1 MDEVLK
7 RISSIYRERGK
18 RIYQAGYVYDVTI
31 TPPDLT
37 GERYVKGSVESES
50 NDSVYDVSFY
60 VTKNGEMNVAE
71 CTCPFYEDRY
81 TPCKHIAALAYA
93 YVDEMKYNP
102 VGFSDNGQKKLFT
115 SNELVEFL
123 NDYEKEADR
132 SFGNIAIIPIIN
144 GFESSGA
151 LQVEFKIGDDRHTY
165 VVKNIYTLLTDI
177 QKEETVSYGKFLSF
191 RHTLS
196 AFTPQSQKLISFL
209 NSLDDVDEKRG
220 NISYYSYGY
229 YYSPL
234 STRTLSLRGS
244 NLDEF
249 VECVKDGFVNFDTNK
264 GLLRC
269 TVEEGIAPISVN
281 LEKKEGDCYEME
293 SSRFVFGRGKNYVY
307 TLNPKRKILFYQ
319 KADRNTK
326 NFLEVLKGS
335 ASKPL
340 IISEVDMPK
349 FTKLIYPILSRNTNL
364 KSDSYLPET
373 YILESPT
380 YELYLDAPQSDVITC
395 NVKAVYSYGRFDLCV
410 AEGETKRNFEE
421 EKLFENTLVPFF
433 TSYNEEDK
441 AFSLHGDDDEI
452 YEFLTDKIPQLYTL
466 GTVFISDK
474 LNRMRTMAAPKVTMG
489 VSITH
494 DLLQLNLVSDT
505 LSMAEVA
512 EVLSKY
518 DRKKKFFRL
527 KNGTFLNMKDSQ
539 MDEFLSMAD
548 NLSLSRSDVAKGK
561 ISLPKYR
568 ALYIDSLSENRNDA
582 ISYDDSFTD
591 MIHKMKEVSEEAY
604 TAPEDLN
611 ATLRPYQ
618 LDGMRWLCALRDNG
632 FGGLLADD
640 MGLGKTIQVISM
652 LGNWKER
659 KRTLIVA
666 PASLVYN
673 WAQEIDKFLPSL
685 PHTIVVGLP
694 DVRKQIIESAG
705 EEDVLITSYQLL
717 QRDIELYQDMHF
729 SCQIIDEAQNI
740 KNANTLTSKATKLIH
755 ADFKVAL
762 TGTPIENRLSE
773 LWSIFDYLMPG
784 FFHGYD
790 HFRKRYELPIMQ
802 QGDEESEKQLTAM
815 ISPFVLRRLKKD
827 VLKDLPDKLEEI
839 YYANMEGEQKA
850 LYDAEVQKIKLML
863 ETSTEQEFKENKL
876 VIIAEL
882 SKLRMLCCNPCLVYD
897 KYKADSAKTDMCME
911 LVKNAV
917 EGGHKVLLFS
927 QFTSMLAEIEKALQ
941 KEGMQYYLLEGST
954 PKQKRAM
961 MVQQFQEDD
970 VPLFLI
976 SLKAGGTGL
985 NLTAADVV
993 IHYDPWWNTAVE
1005 NQASDRAHR
1014 IGQKNVVSVYKLIMK
1029 DTIEERIIE
1038 LQKEKND
1045 LANRILSGEGMS
1057 SAKLSREDLLALL

>member
-7 RISSIYRERGK
+7 RISSIYRERGR
-18 RIYQAGYVYDVTI
+18 RIYQKGYVYDVSVTASDI
-31 TPPDLT
+31 R
-37 GERYVKGSVESES
+37 GCRYVHGSVESES
-50 NDSVYDVSFY
+50 NASIYDVSF
-60 VTKNGEMNVAE
+60 VVSANGDMLSAD
-71 CTCPFYEDRY
+71 CTCPFYEDHY

-102 VGFSDNGQKKLFT
+102 VGVLKQEEKKVFT
-115 SNELVEFL
+115 SDELIEFL
-123 NDYEKEADR
+123 SDYQKEADH
-132 SFGNIAIIPIIN
+132 SFGSISIIPIIN
-144 GFESSGA
+144 GFENGGS
-151 LQVEFKIGDDRHTY
+151 LQVEFKIGDDKHSY
-165 VVKNIYTLLTDI
+165 VVRNIFSLLTAI
-177 QKEETVSYGKFLSF
+177 QQEETVSYGKFLSF

-196 AFTPQSQKLISFL
+196 SFTPQSQKLISFL
-209 NSLDDVDEKRG
+209 NSMDDIDEKRG
-220 NISYYSYGY
+220 NFSYYNYGY

-249 VECVKDGFVNFDTNK
+249 VDCVKDGFVHFVTNK
-264 GLLRC
+264 GTISC
-269 TVEEGIAPISVN
+269 TVEEGIAPINVSI
-281 LEKKEGDCYEME
+281 EKKDNGSFEMK
-293 SSRFVFGRGKNYVY
+293 SSRFAFARGKNTIY
-307 TLNPKRKILFYQ
+307 TLSPKRRILYF
-319 KADRNTK
+319 KKSDRNTK
-326 NFLEVLKGS
+326 NFLQILEDS
-335 ASKPL
+335 AGKPL
-340 IISEVDMPK
+340 IISEADMPK
-349 FTKLIYPILSRNTNL
+349 FTKLIYPILSQNTDV
-364 KSDSYLPET
+364 KSQNYLPES
-373 YILESPT
+373 YMLESPT

-410 AEGETKRNFEE
+410 PGEETKRNLEE
-421 EKLFENTLVPFF
+421 EKEFENSLVPFF

-452 YEFLTDKIPQLYTL
+452 YEFLTVKIPLLYTL

-474 LNRMRTMAAPKVTMG
+474 LNRMRTMASPKVSMG

-494 DLLQLNLVSDT
+494 DLLQLDLVSDT

-527 KNGTFLNMKDSQ
+527 KNGTFLNMEDSD
-539 MDEFLSMAD
+539 MEDFLSMAD

-568 ALYIDSLSENRNDA
+568 ALYIDSLSENRNDS
-582 ISYDDSFTD
+582 ISYDSSFTD
-591 MIHKMKEVSEEAY
+591 MIHKMKEVSEENY
-604 TAPEDLN
+604 TVPEGLN

-640 MGLGKTIQVISM
+640 MGLGKTLQVISM
-652 LGNWKER
+652 LGNWKGR

-673 WAQEIDKFLPSL
+673 WAQEIEKFLPSL

-694 DVRKQIIESAG
+694 EVRKQIIESAG

-717 QRDIELYQDMHF
+717 QRDIDLYQDIHF

-740 KNANTLTSKATKLIH
+740 KNANTLTSKATKLIN

-790 HFRKRYELPIMQ
+790 NFRKRFELPIMQ

-827 VLKDLPDKLEEI
+827 VLKDLPDKIEEI

-941 KEGMQYYLLEGST
+941 KEGLNYYLLVGST

-961 MVQQFQEDD
+961 MVQQFQQDD

>member
-7 RISSIYRERGK
+7 RISSIYRERGR
-18 RIYQAGYVYDVTI
+18 RIYQRGYVYDVSVT
-31 TPPDLT
+31 D
-37 GERYVKGSVESES
+37 GNERGYRYVHGSVESES
-50 NDSVYDVSFY
+50 NASIYDVSFV
-60 VTKNGEMNVAE
+60 VTRDGAMLSAD
-71 CTCPFYEDRY
+71 CTCPFYEDHY

-102 VGFSDNGQKKLFT
+102 VGVMKKEEKKVFT
-115 SNELVEFL
+115 SDELIEFMS
-123 NDYEKEADR
+123 DYQKEADH
-132 SFGNIAIIPIIN
+132 SFGNVSIIPIIN
-144 GFESSGA
+144 GFENGGS
-151 LQVEFKIGDDRHTY
+151 LQVEFKIGDDKHSY
-165 VVKNIYTLLTDI
+165 VVKNIYSLLMAI

-196 AFTPQSQKLISFL
+196 SFTPQSQKLISFL
-209 NSLDDVDEKRG
+209 NSMDDVDEKRG
-220 NISYYSYGY
+220 NFAYYNYGY
-229 YYSPL
+229 YYSAL

-249 VECVKDGFVNFDTNK
+249 VNCVKDGFVHFVTNK
-264 GLLRC
+264 GTISC
-269 TVEEGIAPISVN
+269 TVEEGLAPISVN
-281 LEKKEGDCYEME
+281 IEKKDNGSFEMK
-293 SSRFVFGRGKNYVY
+293 SARFAFARGKNSIY
-307 TLNPKRKILFYQ
+307 TLSPKRRILFC
-319 KADRNTK
+319 KKVNRNTK
-326 NFLEVLKGS
+326 NFLEILQDS
-335 ASKPL
+335 AGKPL
-340 IISEVDMPK
+340 VISESDMPK
-349 FTKLIYPILSRNTNL
+349 FTKLIYPILSENTDV
-364 KSDSYLPET
+364 KSENYLPDS

-380 YELYLDAPQSDVITC
+380 YEMYLDAPQSDVITC
-395 NVKAVYSYGRFDLCV
+395 SVKAVYSFGRFDLCV
-410 AEGETKRNFEE
+410 ADTESKRNFEE
-421 EKLFENTLVPFF
+421 EKEFENSLVPFF
-433 TSYNEEDK
+433 TSYNDEDK
-441 AFSLHGDDDEI
+441 AFSLYGEDDEI
-452 YEFLTDKIPQLYTL
+452 YDFLTVRIPILYTL

-489 VSITH
+489 GSITH

-527 KNGTFLNMKDSQ
+527 KNGTFLNMENSD
-539 MDEFLSMAD
+539 MDEFLTMAD

-568 ALYIDSLSENRNDA
+568 ALYIDSLSENRMDT
-582 ISYDDSFTD
+582 ISYDSSFTD
-591 MIHKMKEVSEEAY
+591 MIEKMKEIREESY
-604 TAPEDLN
+604 TVPDGLRAE
-611 ATLRPYQ
+611 LRPYQ

-640 MGLGKTIQVISM
+640 MGLGKTIQVIAM

-673 WAQEIDKFLPSL
+673 WAQEMDKFLPSL
-685 PHTIVVGLP
+685 SHSIVVGLP
-694 DVRKQIIESAG
+694 EVRKQIIESAG
-705 EEDVLITSYQLL
+705 EDEVLITSYQLL

-740 KNANTLTSKATKLIH
+740 KNANTLTSKATKLIQ

-784 FFHGYD
+784 FFHGYEN
-790 HFRKRYELPIMQ
+790 FRKRFELPIMQ
-802 QGDEESEKQLTAM
+802 QGDEESERQLTAM

-827 VLKDLPDKLEEI
+827 VLKDLPDKIEEI

-850 LYDAEVQKIKLML
+850 LYDAEVQKIKLLL

-882 SKLRMLCCNPCLVYD
+882 SKLRMLCCNPSLVYD
-897 KYKADSAKTDMCME
+897 KYKAGFAKTEMCME

-927 QFTSMLAEIEKALQ
+927 QFTSMLAEIEKAF
-941 KEGMQYYLLEGST
+941 KNEGLNYYLLEGST

-961 MVQQFQEDD
+961 LVQQFQKDD
-970 VPLFLI
+970 VPVFLI